1 VVNQKPL
8 SQVAAIRALF
18 GLCHEKEEPEPRRGR
33 QRLAPLAR
41 HLERLRQS
49 NCAETPRCA
58 SRRRTTWWS
67 RVLGNGMPP
76 RHCDRTS
83 PLPGCSRSCRA
94 RGARRRVIRCLLP
107 VDLTRNSF
115 RQLTRNKDLRIMT
128 RECPLLMPTLP
139 SGCTLPFTL
148 HGAGRKKK
156 VTCFTIPSCLSA
168 RRIEKALLR
177 FLLVFWSHSRCTCK

>member
-1 VVNQKPL
+1 MVNQKPL

-18 GLCHEKEEPEPRRGR
+18 GLFHENEEPEPRRRR
-33 QRLAPLAR
+33 QRHAPLAK

-49 NCAETPRCA
+49 NCAETPRCT

-67 RVLGNGMPP
+67 RILGNGVPP
-76 RHCDRTS
+76 RRCDRTS
-83 PLPGCSRSCRA
+83 PLPGCSRSWRA
-94 RGARRRVIRCLLP
+94 RGARRRVIHCLLRRGRSP
-107 VDLTRNSF
+107 GRKLLQRAWDHLSTY
-115 RQLTRNKDLRIMT
+115 
-128 RECPLLMPTLP
+128 CPLLMPTLP

-168 RRIEKALLR
+168 RRIEKALFR
-177 FLLVFWSHSRCTCK
+177 FLLFFWSHSRCTCK

>member
-1 VVNQKPL
+1 M
-8 SQVAAIRALF
+8 RALF
-18 GLCHEKEEPEPRRGR
+18 GLFHENEEPEPRRRR
-33 QRLAPLAR
+33 QRHAPLAR

-58 SRRRTTWWS
+58 SRHRTTWWS
-67 RVLGNGMPP
+67 RILGNGVPP

-83 PLPGCSRSCRA
+83 PLQEMHQGLSRQRCT
-94 RGARRRVIRCLLP
+94 RRVILCMLRRGRCP
-107 VDLTRNSF
+107 RSSQQQRSSDHAS
-115 RQLTRNKDLRIMT
+115 

-156 VTCFTIPSCLSA
+156 VNCFTIPSCLSA